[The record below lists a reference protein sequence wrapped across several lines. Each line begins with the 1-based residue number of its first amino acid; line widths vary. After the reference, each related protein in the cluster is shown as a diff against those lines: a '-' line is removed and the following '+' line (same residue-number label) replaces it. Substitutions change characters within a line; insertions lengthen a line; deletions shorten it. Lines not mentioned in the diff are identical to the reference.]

1 MLIQA
6 NKHVHNGKHKKKQM
20 SKLNK
25 KENNNNT
32 TDMFFYINQYLLL
45 KKKNICN
52 KKLFFFI
59 FNLATSLEMYM
70 IFFLLCLLFHTLY
83 ISFKVFGILPFW
95 YFNDD
100 ERRIVIW
107 LRFMCCVCNES
118 IAQRHFGPTLY
129 LMVDKWCFFEN
140 IFFL

>member
-1 MLIQA
+1 MQISQTKQYVQSDLYDFPSLVIFNGCYMLIQA
-6 NKHVHNGKHKKKQM
+6 NKHLHNGKHKKKQM

-100 ERRIVIW
+100 ERRIVI
-107 LRFMCCVCNES
+107 
-118 IAQRHFGPTLY
+118 
-129 LMVDKWCFFEN
+129 
-140 IFFL
+140 